1 MQHRTRDRKS
11 TTGFKQLKSVDV
23 LRRQELGMRIGRN
36 DDSTELSNN
45 GRNAQRETSRRCRSG
60 SRVIASESPCYFRRR
75 ETRSDVDQYFDAQ
88 LLGAVAC
95 VQEEG
100 RAIKVTQSGLRILVM
115 DFEGRGPLIVGTK
128 S

>member
-36 DDSTELSNN
+36 DDFTELSNDNGRNDN

-75 ETRSDVDQYFDAQ
+75 ETRSDDDQYFDAQ

-95 VQEEG
+95 V
-100 RAIKVTQSGLRILVM
+100 
-115 DFEGRGPLIVGTK
+115 
-128 S
+128 